1 MNLGDLEYLVAQW
14 ICSVAEGAEE
24 AQDVFAELR
33 QRDERGRHDQR
44 GALEASLSQTVAALE
59 RWQEDYELGLI
70 ERAEFYEHRI
80 RLGQEAETIAG
91 ELEALR
97 PEGPTE
103 EQARGALERLS
114 LPGPEELAASWRDK
128 DVALATKA
136 ELRRLGVRITIIGGV
151 ATVRLGLPH
160 TTP

>member
-1 MNLGDLEYLVAQW
+1 MNLGDLEHLVAEW

-33 QRDERGRHDQR
+33 SREQQGRHDQR
-44 GALEASLSQTVAALE
+44 GALEASLSRTTAALE

-80 RLGQEAETIAG
+80 RLGQEAEGIAAQ
-91 ELEALR
+91 LEALL

-103 EQARGALERLS
+103 DEARDALERLS
-114 LPGPEELAASWRDK
+114 LPGPAELAASWRDR

-136 ELRRLGVRITIIGGV
+136 ELRRLGVRIVITGGV

>member
-1 MNLGDLEYLVAQW
+1 MRTYSQPGRKASSN
-14 ICSVAEGAEE
+14 
-24 AQDVFAELR
+24 R
-33 QRDERGRHDQR
+33 QRGP
-44 GALEASLSQTVAALE
+44 LEASLSQTVAALE

-80 RLGQEAETIAG
+80 RLGQEAETIAAQ
-91 ELEALR
+91 LEALR

-103 EQARGALERLS
+103 EQARDALDRLA
-114 LPGPEELAASWRDK
+114 LPGPEELAASWRDR

-136 ELRRLGVRITIIGGV
+136 ELRRLGVRIIITGGV